1 MRYALITGGLGFIG
15 SHIAR
20 NLLSKDLVDRV
31 VLVDH
36 YGSFV
41 SPVHDGFV
49 DRRRQRLAGIED
61 HCIIERA
68 QVQHFG
74 VLTRILSRYRP
85 LYIFHLAAMPLASLQ
100 NSSAEESVE
109 GTVTSTNNLLTIC
122 TLLRDQDGY
131 TPDRFV
137 YASSSMVYGDFRYT
151 PADEMHPLEP
161 RNIYGT
167 MKLAGEVCTLG
178 LARSFGLKAAVVRP
192 SAVYGPTDMN
202 RRVTQVFIDNA
213 VKGET
218 LVVHGRDDA
227 LDFTYVEDVAD
238 GFVLA
243 ATKDE
248 AVGEVFNVTAGRA
261 YTLVEYAEVLK
272 RYFPKL
278 TYEVVERDDAR
289 PKRGTLSI
297 DKARQML
304 GYQPRHTLEEGL
316 CKYIAFRHGAVVRAR
331 EPVGAAG

>member
-15 SHIAR
+15 SHIAK
-20 NLLSKDLVDRV
+20 NLLNKELVDRV

-41 SPVHDGFV
+41 SPVGAGFV
-49 DRRRQRLAGIED
+49 DQRRQRLAGIEHRCD
-61 HCIIERA
+61 IERA

-74 VLTRILSRYRP
+74 VLTSILGRYRP
-85 LYIFHLAAMPLASLQ
+85 VYIFHLAALPLASLQ
-100 NSSAEESVE
+100 NSSAEEAVD

-122 TLLRDQDGY
+122 TLLQEQGGY
-131 TPDRFV
+131 MPDRFV
-137 YASSSMVYGDFRYT
+137 YASSSMVYGDFQYT
-151 PADEMHPLEP
+151 PADELHPLKP

-178 LARSFGLKAAVVRP
+178 LARSFGIKASVVRP

-213 VKGET
+213 IAGEP
-218 LVVHGRDDA
+218 LVIHGREDA
-227 LDFTYVEDVAD
+227 LDFTYVDDVAD

-243 ATKDE
+243 ATREE
-248 AVGEVFNVTAGRA
+248 AVGEVFNITAGRA
-261 YTLVEYAEVLK
+261 YTLVEYAELLK
-272 RYFPKL
+272 RYFPGL
-278 TYEVVERDDAR
+278 TYKVVERDGTR

-297 DKARQML
+297 DKACEML
-304 GYQPRHTLEEGL
+304 GYQPSHSLADGL
-316 CKYIAFRHGAVVRAR
+316 SKYIAFRR
-331 EPVGAAG
+331 EEAAAECPNP